1 LDVLDPLGL
10 ATSVSHFL
18 AISDVVVF
26 MLSTDLDLADIVT
39 HLASNVEEK
48 FMFYLILQTI
58 CM

>member
-1 LDVLDPLGL
+1 MFWTLGL

-26 MLSTDLDLADIVT
+26 MLSTDLVLADVVT

-48 FMFYLILQTI
+48 FTFYLILQTI
-58 CM
+58 GM